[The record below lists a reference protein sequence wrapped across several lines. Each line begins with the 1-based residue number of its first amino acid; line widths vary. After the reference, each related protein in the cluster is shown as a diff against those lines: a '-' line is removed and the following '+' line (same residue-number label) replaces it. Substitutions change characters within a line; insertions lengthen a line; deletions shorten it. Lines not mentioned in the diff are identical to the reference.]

1 MNLVTLHHVGVAYDG
16 YEALKNVDLTI
27 AQDDFLGIIGPNGG
41 GKTTLVKARSCSPR
55 SCSAARSG

>member
-27 AQDDFLGIIGPNGG
+27 AQDDFLGRYP
-41 GKTTLVKARSCSPR
+41 TPARSCSPR